1 MCFIINGKHK
11 GTGLILIGGAMNQMK
26 QYIED
31 IKKRKDLL
39 LYLVKSGLKAEHRN
53 SYLGYFWWL
62 LDPLLNVAVY
72 YFLVVIIL
80 GRGGPDFPVFL
91 VIGLVV
97 WRWISSS
104 INSSANSILRY
115 SSIINQVYLP
125 KFIFPLSFTI
135 TQLVNFLFGLV
146 IIGIFLTVFGVV
158 PTWHLVYLPLII
170 IVTLAFLL
178 AVGSVLG
185 YFTVFIRDIDNLLT
199 HVMRIFFYASP
210 IIWEGGRLPPEYGWA
225 VAINPIA
232 HIVTAYRDIM
242 MYHQNPNFMSLGVI
256 FVASILIIVFMIH
269 FYSKNEH
276 KIIKAL

>member
-1 MCFIINGKHK
+1 MSFLKTYLQEII
-11 GTGLILIGGAMNQMK
+11 
-26 QYIED
+26 
-31 IKKRKDLL
+31 KRKDLL

-80 GRGGPDFPVFL
+80 ERGGPDFPVFL

-104 INSSANSILRY
+104 INSSANAILRY

-125 KFIFPLSFTI
+125 KSMFPLSFTL
-135 TQLVNFLFGLV
+135 TQLVNFMFGLIV
-146 IIGIFLTVFGVV
+146 IAVFLTFFGVT
-158 PTWHLVYLPLII
+158 PSWHIVYLPLII
-170 IVTLAFLL
+170 FITLVFLL
-178 AVGSVLG
+178 AVGFILG
-185 YFTVFIRDIDNLLT
+185 YFTVFIRDIDNILT
-199 HVMRIFFYASP
+199 HVIRLFFYASP

-232 HIVTAYRDIM
+232 HLVDAYRDIL
-242 MYHQNPNFMSLGVI
+242 MYHQTPDFTGLLVI
-256 FVASILIIVFMIH
+256 FILSIIAIIFMLN
-269 FYSKNEH
+269 YYKNNEH

>member
-1 MCFIINGKHK
+1 
-11 GTGLILIGGAMNQMK
+11 MK
-26 QYIED
+26 QYISE
-31 IKKRKDLL
+31 IIKRKDLL

-125 KFIFPLSFTI
+125 KFIFPISFTI
-135 TQLVNFLFGLV
+135 TQLVTF
-146 IIGIFLTVFGVV
+146 
-158 PTWHLVYLPLII
+158 YLGS
-170 IVTLAFLL
+170 LL
-178 AVGSVLG
+178 LGS
-185 YFTVFIRDIDNLLT
+185 F
-199 HVMRIFFYASP
+199 
-210 IIWEGGRLPPEYGWA
+210 
-225 VAINPIA
+225 
-232 HIVTAYRDIM
+232 
-242 MYHQNPNFMSLGVI
+242 
-256 FVASILIIVFMIH
+256 
-269 FYSKNEH
+269 
-276 KIIKAL
+276 

>member
-1 MCFIINGKHK
+1 MDTYLKE
-11 GTGLILIGGAMNQMK
+11 LR
-26 QYIED
+26 
-31 IKKRKDLL
+31 KRKDLL
-39 LYLVKSGLKAEHRN
+39 FYLVKSGLKAEHRN

-62 LDPLLNVAVY
+62 LDPLLNIAVY

-80 GRGGPDFPVFL
+80 DRGGPNYPVFL

-104 INSSANSILRY
+104 INTSANSILRY

-146 IIGIFLTVFGVV
+146 VIGIFLTIFGEV
-158 PTWHLVYLPLII
+158 PTWHIVYLPVI
-170 IVTLAFLL
+170 IVITFTFLL
-178 AVGSVLG
+178 AIGSVLG
-185 YFTVFIRDIDNLLT
+185 FFTVFIRDIDNLLS
-199 HVMRIFFYASP
+199 HVIRIFFYASP
-210 IIWEGGRLPPEYGWA
+210 IIWPGGRLPPEYGWA

-232 HIVTAYRDIM
+232 HIVNAFRDILM
-242 MYHQNPNFMSLGVI
+242 EHRSPNFIGLGIIFTVSVLVI
-256 FVASILIIVFMIH
+256 IFMLNH
-269 FYSKNEH
+269 YNKNEH

>member
-1 MCFIINGKHK
+1 
-11 GTGLILIGGAMNQMK
+11 MK
-26 QYIED
+26 QYINE
-31 IKKRKDLL
+31 IIKRKDLL

-80 GRGGPDFPVFL
+80 QRGGPDFAVFL

-104 INSSANSILRY
+104 INSSANSVLRY

-125 KFIFPLSFTI
+125 KFLFPLSFTI

-146 IIGIFLTVFGVV
+146 IIAIFLAFYGIM
-158 PTWHLVYLPLII
+158 PSWHLVYLPVII
-170 IVTLAFLL
+170 IITLTFLL

-185 YFTVFIRDIDNLLT
+185 FFTVFIRDIDNVLT
-199 HVMRIFFYASP
+199 HSMRIFFYASP

-232 HIVTAYRDIM
+232 HLVTSFRDIL
-242 MYHQNPNFMSLGVI
+242 MYHQTPNFINLGII
-256 FVASILIIVFMIH
+256 FVVSLAVIGYMIYH
-269 FYSKNEH
+269 YSKNEH